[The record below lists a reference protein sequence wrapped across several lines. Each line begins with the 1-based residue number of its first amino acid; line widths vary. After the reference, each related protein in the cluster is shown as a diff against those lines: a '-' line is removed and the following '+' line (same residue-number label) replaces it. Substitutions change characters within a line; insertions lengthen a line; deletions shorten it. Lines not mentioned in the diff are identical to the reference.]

1 MRRGSGVTEDRKER
15 CEAGCVA
22 YHGGE
27 RRHHP
32 DCVFYPESLT
42 KSHDDLA
49 RAHAELRAQNARLQ
63 AALDAAL
70 AERRDRGEGLL
81 DPAMPAEEIRLHMG
95 EMSARELRNV
105 RAAIGWANAVTR
117 GTARVP
123 KAGPAK
129 PPGRITADARVAVHM
144 GRTGCDRETAEPALT
159 ETLNGWL
166 VPDEELL
173 LSDAPPPTHRHRKGG
188 LYRLIARGRIEATL
202 EPCAIYASVR
212 DDLVWVRPEAE
223 FGDGRFS
230 RLVPEAA
237 LPVLAPL
244 PERGEDA

>member
-1 MRRGSGVTEDRKER
+1 MTEVREER

-32 DCVFYPESLT
+32 DCVFYPESFT
-42 KSHDDLA
+42 KIHDDLV
-49 RAHAELRAQNARLQ
+49 RDHATLQAEHARLK

-70 AERRDRGEGLL
+70 ADRLERPVTLL
-81 DPAMPAEEIRLHMG
+81 DPGMPAAEIRLHMG
-95 EMSARELRNV
+95 EMGAQELRTA
-105 RAAIGWANAVTR
+105 RAAIGWANAVAR
-117 GTARVP
+117 GTARAP

-129 PPGRITADARVAVHM
+129 HPGRITADDWVKAHM
-144 GRTGCDRETAEPALT
+144 ARTGCDRETAELALA
-159 ETLNGWL
+159 EALSGWL

-173 LSDAPPPTHRHRKGG
+173 LPDTPPPTHRHRKGG

-202 EPCAIYASVR
+202 EPCAIYVSVK

-223 FGDGRFS
+223 FEDGRFT
-230 RLVPEAA
+230 RLVPEAE
-237 LPVLAPL
+237 LPALAPL
-244 PERGEDA
+244 PDRGASA